1 MAEEKTPPRS
11 VLYDVLRSNRD
22 ALIQRWMHATSR
34 EGTADA
40 LTPAEL
46 LDRIPFF
53 IDELILALHPEA
65 LPLPALGET
74 AIEHGAQRLGLGFN
88 VGEVVREYGV
98 LHRSILAI
106 VAESGTSISP
116 GEQQIIAKWLNGGI
130 ASAVSQ
136 YVSERDAELHRS
148 ASEHLGFI
156 AHEIRNPLSSAR
168 MAFDILRR
176 GELTKGGRAVDLL
189 HRNLRR
195 IVEVV
200 DNALS
205 HASLKMGV
213 TPRIEVVPLR
223 TFIDE
228 IAFDA
233 SADTEEKQVTLQ
245 VNIPES
251 LEIEADVRLL
261 RSAISNLLQNAIK
274 FSHPGATI
282 TVRALQTPGEVRIE
296 VEDGCGG
303 LPPGR
308 AQDLFMPLVQRGADQ
323 SGFGLGLAIA
333 QQAAEAHNGTIRVR
347 DLPGQGCVFTINLPA
362 REIAR

>member
-1 MAEEKTPPRS
+1 
-11 VLYDVLRSNRD
+11 
-22 ALIQRWMHATSR
+22 MHATRR
-34 EGTADA
+34 ETTADPLSA
-40 LTPAEL
+40 TEL
-46 LDRIPFF
+46 VDRIPFF
-53 IDELILALHPEA
+53 IDELIMALHPGA

-74 AIEHGAQRLGLGFN
+74 AVEHGAQRLGLGFN

-98 LHRSILAI
+98 LHRSILDI
-106 VAESGTSISP
+106 VAESGGEISP
-116 GEQQIIAKWLNGGI
+116 REHHIIAKWLNAGI

-176 GELTKGGRAVDLL
+176 GELAKGGRAVELL

-213 TPRIEVVPLR
+213 TPRIEVVSLR
-223 TFIDE
+223 SFTEE

-233 SADTEEKQVTLQ
+233 SADTEEKQLKVQ

-261 RSAISNLLQNAIK
+261 RSALSNLFHNAIK

-282 TVRALQTPGEVRIE
+282 AVRALKTPGEVRIE

-308 AQDLFMPLVQRGADQ
+308 AQDLFMPLVQRGTDQ

-333 QQAAEAHNGTIRVR
+333 LQAAEAHNGTIRVR
-347 DLPGQGCVFTINLPA
+347 DLPGQGCVFTIDLPA
-362 REIAR
+362 REIPHST